1 MIRGDIQPSKN
12 GGSIFVDEISVS
24 KHRAQARSHLGV
36 CPQFD
41 AIDQLSVLESLRFY
55 ARVRGVSDVE
65 HNVKAVLRAVGL
77 QAFTQRMAADLSGG
91 NKRKLSLGIAL
102 MGNPSVL
109 LLDEPSSGMDAAAKR
124 VMWKT
129 LAGVV
134 VGRSILLTTH
144 SMEEAGALADKVGI
158 MSRRMLAMGT
168 TNDLRRKHGAVYHA
182 HLITNSAPH
191 TSDAEM
197 DRIRAWVTQTFPG
210 ATVEAKT
217 YHGQMRFVV
226 PAHLVPSSSTKATS
240 SPQQSSDNDEISGGS
255 GPMTASEGEG
265 VGYIL
270 AKLEG
275 QKEQLGLEHFAVSP
289 TTLDQ
294 VFLTIVEKHNVEE
307 ENYAPPPKKSWW
319 RRGA

>member
-1 MIRGDIQPSKN
+1 M
-12 GGSIFVDEISVS
+12 
-24 KHRAQARSHLGV
+24 

-55 ARVRGVSDVE
+55 ARIRGVSDVE
-65 HNVKAVLRAVGL
+65 YNVKAVLRAVGL
-77 QAFTQRMAADLSGG
+77 QAFSQRMAADLSGG

-124 VMWKT
+124 IMWKT

-158 MSRRMLAMGT
+158 MSKRMLAMGT
-168 TNDLRRKHGAVYHA
+168 TNDLRRKHGAAYHA
-182 HLITNSAPH
+182 HLVTKSAPH
-191 TSDAEM
+191 TSDNEM
-197 DRIRAWVTQTFPG
+197 NRIREWVLKSFPG
-210 ATVEAKT
+210 AVVEAKT
-217 YHGQMRFVV
+217 YHGQMRFFV
-226 PAHLVPSSSTKATS
+226 PADLVPSSSAKSALPTGS
-240 SPQQSSDNDEISGGS
+240 SLDNDEISGG
-255 GPMTASEGEG
+255 PEPATASEGEG

-270 AKLEG
+270 ALLDDNRG
-275 QKEQLGLEHFAVSP
+275 DLDLEHFAVSP

-307 ENYAPPPKKSWW
+307 ENYAKPPKKPWW
-319 RRGA
+319 KRGT